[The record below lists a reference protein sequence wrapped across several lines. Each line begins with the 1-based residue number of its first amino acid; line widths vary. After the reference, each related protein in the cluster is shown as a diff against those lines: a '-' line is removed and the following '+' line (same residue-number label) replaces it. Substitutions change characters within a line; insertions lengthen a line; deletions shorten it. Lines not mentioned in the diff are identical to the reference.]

1 MCAFNNPIVFN
12 CGYMQLILFLNA
24 RFTGHITSY
33 DKNI

>member
-12 CGYMQLILFLNA
+12 CGYMQLIFLNA